1 MKHSLLKI
9 YTTVFIA
16 VGLLILSFGAGWY
29 VAKENGENTQGQ
41 SGSVF
46 SLHKHQNVDLSLFWN
61 VWDLLDAKFVPT
73 HGTST
78 AMTDQER
85 IYAAIEGLT
94 DSYGDPYTVFFPPVE
109 SKSFAEDVS
118 GNFQGVGMEIGI
130 RDNVLTVVAPLKDS
144 PAEKAGILSGDRIVE
159 VDGQS
164 MAGFSAEEAVEIIRG
179 EKGTEVTLTI
189 RRESVRE
196 AFQVPITRDEI
207 HIPAID
213 TELTEDNIFVIR
225 LYSFSAVS
233 INQFRE
239 ALREFIKAETD
250 KLVLDLRGNPGGYLD
265 AAIDMASWF
274 LPEGK
279 VIVREDYNGE
289 AEEDAYRSKGYDIFT
304 DELKFVILVDGGSA
318 SASEILAGALQ
329 EHGKATL
336 VGTNTFGK
344 GSVQELVSLSEGTS
358 LKVTIARWL
367 TPEGVSISEGGLTPD
382 IIVEFTEEDIENRED
397 VQFEKAVEILLN
409 Q

>member
-318 SASEILAGALQ
+318 ADE
-329 EHGKATL
+329 
-336 VGTNTFGK
+336 
-344 GSVQELVSLSEGTS
+344 
-358 LKVTIARWL
+358 
-367 TPEGVSISEGGLTPD
+367 P
-382 IIVEFTEEDIENRED
+382 
-397 VQFEKAVEILLN
+397 
-409 Q
+409 